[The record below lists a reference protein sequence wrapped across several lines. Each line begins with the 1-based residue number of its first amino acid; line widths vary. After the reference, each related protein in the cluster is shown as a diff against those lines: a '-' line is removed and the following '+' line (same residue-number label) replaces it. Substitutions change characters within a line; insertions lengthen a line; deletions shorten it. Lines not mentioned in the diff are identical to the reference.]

1 MNLLLHLISR
11 TIKTSLI
18 RPEFITCLQASRTFT
33 GLNLSSSSK
42 GKNITLACVLS
53 LTKDKNNE
61 PNAMHAKSFVKA
73 IAKLMT
79 IIFVFIKLRLANRM
93 SKIKMTKNVRN
104 TCRFRT
110 ILVTNVMSLVIS
122 IRVVTSFLKREEGK
136 NNIPPML
143 NRLLLD

>member
-110 ILVTNVMSLVIS
+110 ILVTNVMSLVS

-143 NRLLLD
+143 DCLLLD